1 MIHIADENQV
11 EKKKDATELISSLNA
26 FQKLLVSKVPK
37 LVKLIL
43 TVPATNAV
51 SGRSC
56 STLRI
61 VKPYL
66 WSSMIQERPGCL
78 ILTTYKEKIDKLKL
92 VEAANQFWFQKWA
105 SLFHLRT
112 DTSPESLPK
121 VLIRGARH

>member
-1 MIHIADENQV
+1 MKIEL
-11 EKKKDATELISSLNA
+11 KKKDATELISSLNA

-66 WSSMIQERPGCL
+66 
-78 ILTTYKEKIDKLKL
+78 
-92 VEAANQFWFQKWA
+92 
-105 SLFHLRT
+105 
-112 DTSPESLPK
+112 
-121 VLIRGARH
+121 